1 MLMREL
7 NTRTVK
13 IQNLC
18 ADSNK
23 ELLNY
28 FQKDRR
34 SEQFLIEGRKQSGIV
49 FVLLFLVMWLVQKT
63 RASFLTNQIQNW
75 SQPDLVT
82 RVFPRFSQ
90 FACFSFEFSLV
101 LGDIFL
107 AMLVSCCDFFSFSSR
122 TLIQRE
128 LYKCE
133 LMLIYS
139 QTMISITFTFVIN
152 LSITIKICLSHHF
165 IQFFIC

>member
-1 MLMREL
+1 MSKPLSKNPTRVAMLMREL

-49 FVLLFLVMWLVQKT
+49 FVLLFLVM
-63 RASFLTNQIQNW
+63 
-75 SQPDLVT
+75 
-82 RVFPRFSQ
+82 
-90 FACFSFEFSLV
+90 
-101 LGDIFL
+101 
-107 AMLVSCCDFFSFSSR
+107 
-122 TLIQRE
+122 
-128 LYKCE
+128 
-133 LMLIYS
+133 
-139 QTMISITFTFVIN
+139 
-152 LSITIKICLSHHF
+152 
-165 IQFFIC
+165 